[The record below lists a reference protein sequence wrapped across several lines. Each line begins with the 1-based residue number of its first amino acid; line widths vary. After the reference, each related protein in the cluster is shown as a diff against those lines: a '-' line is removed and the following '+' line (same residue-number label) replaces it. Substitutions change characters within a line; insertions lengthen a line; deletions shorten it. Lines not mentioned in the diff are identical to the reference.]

1 MTKDPEKQYEDTD
14 NEDTTGGESKLSP
27 RKWTIILWSV
37 ILCLIVGG
45 TVATFFGV
53 REVLEAN
60 ASKDWPTTQGKIL
73 ESSVEYE
80 TRPRKSGE
88 TGSSK
93 KKDYRAKIS
102 YRYWVDDVA
111 LTGSRIAYVKKMS
124 FQLKADGLLD
134 TKKSDTRSIERSIA
148 RVRAQG
154 IVDRYPKGK
163 SVSVYYKPDNPKV
176 CVLEPGLGLQ
186 AFVAPVFGVFIII
199 VGGGIAWA
207 VITGSR
213 DEK

>member
-1 MTKDPEKQYEDTD
+1 MTEDPQKQYEDND
-14 NEDTTGGESKLSP
+14 NEDTTGGEAILSP
-27 RKWTIILWSV
+27 RTWTIILWSV

-60 ASKDWPTTQGKIL
+60 ASKDWPTTQGKII

-80 TRPRKSGE
+80 NRRRKPGESGL
-88 TGSSK
+88 SK

-102 YRYWVDDVA
+102 YEYWVDEVA
-111 LTGSRIAYVKKMS
+111 LTGSRIAYVKKVPIR
-124 FQLKADGLLD
+124 LKGDGPLG
-134 TKKSDTRSIERSIA
+134 TKKSDARSIERSIA
-148 RVRAQG
+148 RVRAEG

-176 CVLEPGLGLQ
+176 CVLEPGLGLR
-186 AFVAPVFGVFIII
+186 AFVAPVFGVFMIIF
-199 VGGGIAWA
+199 GGYIAWA
-207 VITGSR
+207 AITGAR
-213 DEK
+213 DKQ